1 MNDIYVSMCKITE
14 KLQKIFI
21 ADGEMLILSQEVN
34 VYLLT
39 WLIN

>member
-14 KLQKIFI
+14 KICFI

-39 WLIN
+39 

>member
-14 KLQKIFI
+14 KPQICFI

-34 VYLLT
+34 LYLLT
-39 WLIN
+39 